1 MVNQNAIKTVVKK
14 KRASRSA
21 AEKEQESFAI
31 DKAKVINQPFVKM
44 IDLTSLIWKP
54 SAFSP

>member
-21 AEKEQESFAI
+21 NEKELVYFEVCPNVNA
-31 DKAKVINQPFVKM
+31 VIFREKQIKGG
-44 IDLTSLIWKP
+44 SRQ
-54 SAFSP
+54 